1 MKSKMYKYID
11 LKLLEELNKKEL
23 KDVNFNLIILKKN
36 DSCPSD
42 LKLEIPLILENVE
55 FTMMDDV
62 KKYILLKHKKKKFI
76 NKLFDKKKIE
86 EVDFEHLREW
96 YSWRKLF
103 NHTDEETNEANK
115 NFLLT
120 NLENIKNM
128 MSKSEYLEKYN
139 KIINDYK
146 NNL

>member
-1 MKSKMYKYID
+1 MYKYID

-23 KDVNFNLIILKKN
+23 KDVDFNLIILKKN

-55 FTMMDDV
+55 FKMMDDV
-62 KKYILLKHKKKKFI
+62 KKYILLKHKKHKFI

-86 EVDFEHLREW
+86 EVDFTHLRQW
-96 YSWRKLF
+96 YLWRKLF
-103 NHTDEETNEANK
+103 NETDEETNESNK
-115 NFLLT
+115 QRALN

-128 MSKSEYLEKYN
+128 MTESEYLKKYN
-139 KIINDYK
+139 KIIDNYK
-146 NNL
+146 I

>member
-1 MKSKMYKYID
+1 MKSKMYDYID
-11 LKLLEELNKKEL
+11 INLLKELNKKEL

-103 NHTDEETNEANK
+103 NETDEETNESNK
-115 NFLLT
+115 QSDLIRLN
-120 NLENIKNM
+120 NIKDIITEN
-128 MSKSEYLEKYN
+128 EYLEKYN
-139 KIINDYK
+139 KIINHYK
-146 NNL
+146 YIL

>member
-11 LKLLEELNKKEL
+11 LNLLEELNKKEL

-55 FTMMDDV
+55 FTMMDE
-62 KKYILLKHKKKKFI
+62 
-76 NKLFDKKKIE
+76 KKIE

>member
-1 MKSKMYKYID
+1 MYKYID

-23 KDVNFNLIILKKN
+23 KDVDFNLIILKKN

-55 FTMMDDV
+55 FKMMDDV
-62 KKYILLKHKKKKFI
+62 KKYILLKNKKHKFI

-86 EVDFEHLREW
+86 EVDFTHLRSW

-103 NHTDEETNEANK
+103 NETDEETNESNK
-115 NFLLT
+115 QMALNR
-120 NLENIKNM
+120 LENIKNM
-128 MSKSEYLEKYN
+128 MIESKYLKKYN
-139 KIINDYK
+139 KIINDYNK
-146 NNL
+146 

>member
-23 KDVNFNLIILKKN
+23 KDVDFNLIILKKN

-55 FTMMDDV
+55 FKMMDDV
-62 KKYILLKHKKKKFI
+62 KKYILLKNKKHKFI

-86 EVDFEHLREW
+86 EVDFTHLRSW

-103 NHTDEETNEANK
+103 NETDEETNESNK
-115 NFLLT
+115 QMALNR
-120 NLENIKNM
+120 LENIKNM
-128 MSKSEYLEKYN
+128 MIESKYLKKYN
-139 KIINDYK
+139 KIINDYNK
-146 NNL
+146 

>member
-1 MKSKMYKYID
+1 VD
-11 LKLLEELNKKEL
+11 
-23 KDVNFNLIILKKN
+23 FNLIILKKN

-55 FTMMDDV
+55 FKMMDDV
-62 KKYILLKHKKKKFI
+62 KKYILLKHKKHKFI

-86 EVDFEHLREW
+86 EVDFEHLRSW

-103 NHTDEETNEANK
+103 NETDDETNESNK
-115 NFLLT
+115 QRALN

-128 MSKSEYLEKYN
+128 MTESEYLKKYN
-139 KIINDYK
+139 KIIDNYK
-146 NNL
+146 I

>member
-1 MKSKMYKYID
+1 MKSKMYDYID
-11 LKLLEELNKKEL
+11 INLLKELNKKEL

-103 NHTDEETNEANK
+103 NESDEETNESNK
-115 NFLLT
+115 QMALNR
-120 NLENIKNM
+120 LENIKNM
-128 MSKSEYLEKYN
+128 MSESEYLEKYN

>member
-23 KDVNFNLIILKKN
+23 KDVDFNLIILKKN
-36 DSCPSD
+36 DSCPSG

-55 FTMMDDV
+55 FKMMDDV
-62 KKYILLKHKKKKFI
+62 KKYILLKHKKHKFI

-86 EVDFEHLREW
+86 EVDFTHLRQW

-103 NHTDEETNEANK
+103 NETDEETNESNK
-115 NFLLT
+115 QRKIDMLNKYKHT
-120 NLENIKNM
+120 ISEN
-128 MSKSEYLEKYN
+128 EYLKRYN
-139 KIINDYK
+139 KIINDY
-146 NNL
+146 NIL

>member
-23 KDVNFNLIILKKN
+23 KDVDFNLIILKKN

-55 FTMMDDV
+55 FKMMDDV
-62 KKYILLKHKKKKFI
+62 KKYILLKHKKHKFI

-86 EVDFEHLREW
+86 EVDFTHLRQW
-96 YSWRKLF
+96 YLWRKLF
-103 NHTDEETNEANK
+103 NETDEETNESNK
-115 NFLLT
+115 QRALN

-128 MSKSEYLEKYN
+128 MTESEYLKKYN
-139 KIINDYK
+139 KIIDNYK
-146 NNL
+146 I

>member
-1 MKSKMYKYID
+1 MYKYID

-23 KDVNFNLIILKKN
+23 KDVDFNLIILKKN
-36 DSCPSD
+36 DSCPSG

-55 FTMMDDV
+55 FKMMDDV
-62 KKYILLKHKKKKFI
+62 KKYILLKHKKHKFI

-86 EVDFEHLREW
+86 EVDFTHLRQW

-103 NHTDEETNEANK
+103 NETDEETNESNK
-115 NFLLT
+115 QRALN

-128 MSKSEYLEKYN
+128 MTESEYLKKYN
-139 KIINDYK
+139 KIIDNYK
-146 NNL
+146 I

>member
-23 KDVNFNLIILKKN
+23 KDVNFNDIKLKKN
-36 DSCPSD
+36 DSSPSD
-42 LKLEIPLILENVE
+42 LKLEIPLILEGVE

-62 KKYILLKHKKKKFI
+62 KKYILLKHKKSKFI

-86 EVDFEHLREW
+86 EIDFEHLREW

-103 NHTDEETNEANK
+103 NETDEETNESNK
-115 NFLLT
+115 QKKIDMLNKYKHT
-120 NLENIKNM
+120 ITE
-128 MSKSEYLEKYN
+128 SEYLKRYN
-139 KIINDYK
+139 KIINDY
-146 NNL
+146 NII

>member
-1 MKSKMYKYID
+1 MD
-11 LKLLEELNKKEL
+11 
-23 KDVNFNLIILKKN
+23 FNLIILKKN

-55 FTMMDDV
+55 FKMMDDV
-62 KKYILLKHKKKKFI
+62 KKYILLKHKKHKFI

-86 EVDFEHLREW
+86 EVDFEHLRSW

-103 NHTDEETNEANK
+103 NETDDETNESNK
-115 NFLLT
+115 QRALN

-128 MSKSEYLEKYN
+128 MTESEYLKKYN
-139 KIINDYK
+139 KIIDNYK
-146 NNL
+146 I

>member
-1 MKSKMYKYID
+1 MYKYID

-23 KDVNFNLIILKKN
+23 KDVDFNLIILKKN

-55 FTMMDDV
+55 FKMMDDV
-62 KKYILLKHKKKKFI
+62 KKYILLKHKKHKFI

-86 EVDFEHLREW
+86 EVDFTHLRQW

-103 NHTDEETNEANK
+103 NETDEETNESNK
-115 NFLLT
+115 QRALN

-128 MSKSEYLEKYN
+128 MTESEYLKKYN
-139 KIINDYK
+139 KIIDNYK
-146 NNL
+146 I

>member
-1 MKSKMYKYID
+1 MYKYID
-11 LKLLEELNKKEL
+11 LNLLEELNKKEL
-23 KDVNFNLIILKKN
+23 KDVDFNDIKLKKN

-42 LKLEIPLILENVE
+42 LKLEIPLILEKVE

-86 EVDFEHLREW
+86 EIDFEHLRSW

-103 NHTDEETNEANK
+103 NETDEETIESNK
-115 NFLLT
+115 QRKL
-120 NLENIKNM
+120 NILNKYKHTI
-128 MSKSEYLEKYN
+128 SESEYLKRYN
-139 KIINDYK
+139 KIIDDYDK
-146 NNL
+146 